1 MTQVSVESQEGLQS
15 EYSDIVA
22 QMQAAEAVDDPATL
36 KVKDVVY
43 EGTESV
49 PTPMMVASV
58 TSAGYVRM
66 WDTQTSEESITNRN
80 MLPTQLRKLRP
91 DGTPYFTT
99 INPYKKPHRGAIK
112 CRLHQDDRRRGH
124 FDYLGYPVCP
134 KNNLTSLHQLN
145 RHMAHRHKDE
155 WAGMEL
161 ERLDQEKED
170 DREFQRNIMLMAV
183 NGGQAPTPAESAQA
197 HRVSAG
203 TAAKKLQDKKLYVRK
218 CDECGEEFSHQ
229 GVAMVA
235 GKKLSVHM
243 KKEHG
248 AGAAATSS

>member
-66 WDTQTSEESITNRN
+66 WDTQTSEESITN
-80 MLPTQLRKLRP
+80 
-91 DGTPYFTT
+91 
-99 INPYKKPHRGAIK
+99 
-112 CRLHQDDRRRGH
+112 QDDRRRGH